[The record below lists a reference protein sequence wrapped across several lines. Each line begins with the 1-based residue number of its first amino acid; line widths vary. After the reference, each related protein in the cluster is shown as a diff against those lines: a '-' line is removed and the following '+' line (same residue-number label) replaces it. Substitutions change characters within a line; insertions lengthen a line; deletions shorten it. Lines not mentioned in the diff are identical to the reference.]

1 MTKRSEWKAQSRLVV
16 GGTLHNRHTVDN
28 RIIAVV
34 LAFVLTVA
42 LACMMPLQAL
52 ADESPSPS
60 ASTSQSSQSS
70 TDAQEEETE
79 AQLDSSQYITDPQNL
94 LGDNLTKVID
104 AINTTKQDTGVTVRL
119 LYLESFNT
127 KEQPEKWAANLLES
141 LNPAANTVMLAVA
154 SHDGNLV
161 VVVSPNSD
169 EWLRRQSTVDQL
181 SEAASKPL
189 LEQKS
194 GQDPN
199 WSQSAIDMME
209 AVRSAKSTST
219 TSKVSIVSII
229 IMAVVLVALI
239 VVVIVMIF
247 VRRKREVD
255 NDSKQAEKSAEH
267 TQADEKA
274 PETNI
279 PTTITQTTDDA
290 SADNSD
296 EDENSDGGGADS
308 DNGDDTKSDD
318 TKPEPSPTPRRRHAS
333 HARKKGLFK
342 RPN

>member
-28 RIIAVV
+28 RIIAVI

-42 LACMMPLQAL
+42 FTCMMPLQAL
-52 ADESPSPS
+52 ADESPSLS

-127 KEQPEKWAANLLES
+127 KAQPEKWAANLLES
-141 LNPAANTVMLAVA
+141 LNPDANTVMLAVA

-169 EWLRRQSTVDQL
+169 EWLRKQSTVDQL

-229 IMAVVLVALI
+229 IMAVVLIALI

-255 NDSKQAEKSAEH
+255 NDSKQVEQSAEH
-267 TQADEKA
+267 TNADEKTA
-274 PETNI
+274 ETNSSA
-279 PTTITQTTDDA
+279 TTTQTADNG
-290 SADNSD
+290 SADNTG
-296 EDENSDGGGADS
+296 EDDSSAEDGGAAS
-308 DNGDDTKSDD
+308 DDGDDT
-318 TKPEPSPTPRRRHAS
+318 EPVPAPAARRRHA
-333 HARKKGLFK
+333 RKRGLFK